1 MPDISPVGTKESQSR
16 PCSTLTAPL
25 ESSIRGY
32 LPPSALFSPFERV
45 QQTLRL
51 RLASFVRHHC
61 ISIKPSGILS
71 INLRDSSPQ
80 DFVSAGT
87 YLCKALYGPDFQA
100 PIAHAE
106 WRDREAYAPPQ
117 STSRRRLRFQLL
129 VEGELT
135 YSSGISVPP
144 RLSPL
149 RAPDLQV
156 AYVALSLQR
165 GGELLAERD
174 GAERWRNALERSP
187 STQRLRAAERESRSG
202 EFRRH
207 EEGRDRL
214 ARAIRRS
221 IENGH
226 NTVTSIHED
235 LQEHPRNQRYSSRLI
250 REKLSEIG
258 FATLRIRNT
267 RLNELLVSGER
278 DIGHLCEILDLK
290 PLGLWNLFH
299 DEPRT
304 VDSVSTDN
312 SAGPL
317 ASRELSY
324 HELIPLF
331 DSPLIE
337 AMVRRGASLDE
348 IGQRCFDG
356 ATRELARQ
364 QLEARNVN
372 AMRARQ
378 RALAREARKGDIG
391 LADTP
396 RHTLLR
402 LLSHRALEATTEPE
416 RRAVIHHLRPGVR
429 HSIDTLVTV
438 YRAVETGQER
448 GWSLP
453 KIASEAGM
461 TYGSFYQLLRSGLLR
476 GVVTPRKHK
485 GYADYRSIEPRAATC
500 FELGFSLRSIERFL
514 GGRLTLLP
522 KRSSSTSSQDYYNA
536 SLVYEAEDAGFTPK
550 ETAEVLGM
558 EFWRVA
564 TLLAWR
570 STFEPKIIEG
580 LQVLF
585 DDPTIARPY
594 LGMRGAP
601 AKSEVR

>member
-1 MPDISPVGTKESQSR
+1 
-16 PCSTLTAPL
+16 L
-25 ESSIRGY
+25 
-32 LPPSALFSPFERV
+32 
-45 QQTLRL
+45 
-51 RLASFVRHHC
+51 SF
-61 ISIKPSGILS
+61 P
-71 INLRDSSPQ
+71 
-80 DFVSAGT
+80 
-87 YLCKALYGPDFQA
+87 
-100 PIAHAE
+100 
-106 WRDREAYAPPQ
+106 
-117 STSRRRLRFQLL
+117 LL
-129 VEGELT
+129 VERELAD
-135 YSSGISVPP
+135 SRGVSIPP
-144 RLSPL
+144 RLTPL

-174 GAERWRNALERSP
+174 RAECWRDALEGSP
-187 STQRLRAAERESRSG
+187 SIQRLRAAERASRSD

-207 EEGRDRL
+207 DEGRDLL
-214 ARAIRRS
+214 ARTIRRS

-226 NTVTSIHED
+226 NTVTAIHED
-235 LQEHPRNQRYSSRLI
+235 LQEHPRNQRYSPRLI

-258 FATLRIRNT
+258 FANLRIRNT

-348 IGQRCFDG
+348 IGQTCFDG

-364 QLEARNVN
+364 QLEARNLNV
-372 AMRARQ
+372 MRARQ
-378 RALAREARKGDIG
+378 RDLRREVLKGDITA
-391 LADTP
+391 ADTP

-402 LLSHRALEATTEPE
+402 LLSHRALKATTEPE

-438 YRAVETGQER
+438 YRAVETGQEH

-453 KIASEAGM
+453 KMASEAGM
-461 TYGSFYQLLRSGLLR
+461 SYGSFYQMLRSGPLR

-485 GYADYRSIEPRAATC
+485 GYADYKSLEPRATTC
-500 FELGFSLRSIERFL
+500 FELGFSLRSIERFI

-522 KRSSSTSSQDYYNA
+522 KKNSATPPQDYYHA

-558 EFWRVA
+558 EFWRVT
-564 TLLAWR
+564 TLLASR
-570 STFEPKIIEG
+570 AAFEPKIIKG
-580 LQVLF
+580 LQILF
-585 DDPTIARPY
+585 GDLTISRPY
-594 LGMRGAP
+594 RGGRGDA
-601 AKSEVR
+601 ADSHNDEERS